1 MPRVPVCVQ
10 LLQQLFGISLR
21 LSWHCNKDE
30 HKLLTRFLAQ
40 EINASATLQA
50 ERHYGEGCGGCV
62 SCCNSGALL
71 LPKVLAQQQKVL
83 SVMSSLNH
91 E

>member
-1 MPRVPVCVQ
+1 MCACVISVCVCVCVMCVPVCVQ

-50 ERHYGEGCGGCV
+50 EKHDGG
-62 SCCNSGALL
+62 GWGTG
-71 LPKVLAQQQKVL
+71 
-83 SVMSSLNH
+83 
-91 E
+91 